1 MIASFAYLSLLWLL
15 HAVCQV
21 AAYKQLSNNSLA
33 SIPSPGKDFDI
44 RTGPILAPILTVRV
58 SGTNGNDK
66 VRHHFVNY
74 FRKNLPKWELSW
86 ENSTQPTALQK
97 NIKFANLIFRRDPP
111 WAKKGDVGRLVLAAH
126 YDSKMEP
133 KGFIGAVDSAAP
145 CAMMIHAA
153 RSIDQAL
160 TRKWE
165 AMQKNGQAG
174 LGAEKGVELYLLD
187 GEEAFKMWSDS
198 DSIYGARLVAILY
211 NDEEF
216 VKANGRL

>member
-1 MIASFAYLSLLWLL
+1 MLLSFTHLSLVWLL
-15 HAVCQV
+15 HSVCQV
-21 AAYKQLSNNSLA
+21 SAYKQLSDNSLA

-44 RTGPILAPILTVRV
+44 RTGAILAPILTVRV
-58 SGTNGNDK
+58 SGTDGNDK

-74 FRKNLPKWELSW
+74 FKKNLPKWDLSW
-86 ENSTQPTALQK
+86 ENSTQPTSLRK

-160 TRKWE
+160 TKKWD
-165 AMQKNGQAG
+165 AMQKSGQTNRA
-174 LGAEKGVELYLLD
+174 AEKGVELYFLD
-187 GEEAFKMWSDS
+187 GEEAFKLWTDK
-198 DSIYGARLVAILY
+198 DSIYGARSVARTG
-211 NDEEF
+211 
-216 VKANGRL
+216 K